1 MDGLGMGTS
10 TERKIP
16 KPRNT
21 SSISFDGSNDFL
33 SIPAHAYS
41 GGSGVSDFS
50 FSMWINFP
58 SGGATP
64 FRRKSIMDIYA
75 DTNNYY
81 KFSFAGTS
89 KEVFQIVI
97 GGNVIVN
104 YAANDAIDA
113 NLADT
118 FIHYVYSHDRSSG
131 TTVYRNGVALTAATN
146 AIADTSTNVHI
157 AQPLRIG
164 VYGTAYAA
172 FKCNEF
178 AAFSGTALSAAQVKV
193 LYNKSTPHVKGG
205 EGVARNGLRGL
216 FLMGDGTETASGTTI
231 YDMQGSVGN
240 ATLTNGAAYSTTV
253 RISRP

>member
-21 SSISFDGSNDFL
+21 SSISFDGSNDYL

-50 FSMWINFP
+50 FSIWVNFP

-75 DTNNYY
+75 DTSNYY
-81 KFSFAGTS
+81 KFSFAGTN
-89 KEVFQIVI
+89 KEVFQIFI
-97 GGNVIVN
+97 GGAAIVN

-118 FIHYVYSHDRSSG
+118 FIHYVFSHDRSSG
-131 TTVYRNGVALTAATN
+131 TILYRNGEALTAGTN
-146 AIADTSTNVHI
+146 TIADTSTNLFVDE
-157 AQPLRIG
+157 PLRIG
-164 VYGTAYAA
+164 VYGTA
-172 FKCNEF
+172 F
-178 AAFSGTALSAAQVKV
+178 AAFLCKEFSYYNEALSAADVKA
-193 LYNKSTPHVKGG
+193 LYNNSSPHVTGV
-205 EGVARNGLRGL
+205 EGASRNGLRGL
-216 FLMGDGTETASGTTI
+216 YLMGDGTEQASGVTI
-231 YDMQGSVGN
+231 HNMTDPGN
-240 ATLTNGAAYSTTV
+240 PAPADGVLNGGMGYSTTV
-253 RISRP
+253 K